1 MKKKSPCERGT
12 LRGRQLV
19 REITVGRDIF
29 HEKYRASEI
38 VYQNNILGKY
48 HLKPQIIQYSIVLT
62 TGALKAL
69 LYINIHSDVTMLS

>member
-1 MKKKSPCERGT
+1 MRKKSPCERGT

-48 HLKPQIIQYSIVLT
+48 HLKPQIIQY
-62 TGALKAL
+62 
-69 LYINIHSDVTMLS
+69 